1 MILYSP
7 NDRGI
12 VMNAELLR
20 LVSIGSGRRD
30 HYAKKSFLETHA
42 EATRSQKV
50 VDLSFIAS
58 TSTSKK
64 CEVSQAKLLKL
75 ARSISS
81 KELQVFTK
89 AQLVREL
96 ERLRGMLLRTSQR

>member
-30 HYAKKSFLETHA
+30 HYAKKLFLETHA
-42 EATRSQKV
+42 EATMSQKV
-50 VDLSFIAS
+50 VGLSS
-58 TSTSKK
+58 MVSTSKK
-64 CEVSQAKLLKL
+64 GEVSQAKVLKL
-75 ARSISS
+75 ATSTSS
-81 KELQVFTK
+81 KELQVLPKPSLF
-89 AQLVREL
+89 E
-96 ERLRGMLLRTSQR
+96 S